1 MRRSARP
8 SSIDRT
14 HVSLDVCAAAA
25 SEMAGLRRLV
35 EAMRQEA
42 RALEAELYAAREERT
57 AAEMERATVA
67 DEADA
72 ANTALVAG
80 TRQAE
85 LMAQLEEVIT

>member
-1 MRRSARP
+1 MTAH
-8 SSIDRT
+8 T
-14 HVSLDVCAAAA
+14 CHLDVCAAAA

-72 ANTALVAG
+72 ANTALAMAG

>member
-1 MRRSARP
+1 MTAH
-8 SSIDRT
+8 T
-14 HVSLDVCAAAA
+14 CHLDVCAAAA

-72 ANTALVAG
+72 ANTALATAG

>member
-1 MRRSARP
+1 
-8 SSIDRT
+8 
-14 HVSLDVCAAAA
+14 
-25 SEMAGLRRLV
+25 MAGLRRLV

-57 AAEMERATVA
+57 TAEMERATVA

-72 ANTALVAG
+72 ANTALTTAG

-85 LMAQLEEVIT
+85 LMAQLEEVTAICQIAHHVPGSKALPRSIHVF